1 MPSLSRIAAWL
12 GLRVGLD
19 LFNGKVTVT
28 RVWVFVVMARKMAM
42 TYQIEEGTLDEKHLL
57 VDDKNEKE
65 NRE

>member
-1 MPSLSRIAAWL
+1 M
-12 GLRVGLD
+12 G
-19 LFNGKVTVT
+19 
-28 RVWVFVVMARKMAM
+28 VFVVMARKMAM